1 MKLTC
6 WSLFKE
12 NWRNSTNH
20 EQNKQTIS
28 FGLCFNENWHD
39 STKHKLWSMFQ
50 LISWHNVSKYEFQ
63 VAQRRICHCK
73 HAAARFQ
80 VHLRLVQ
87 WRRLFRHGQPHF
99 NALLVC
105 VRGTIVP
112 ISVLRLAWLPNT
124 PSANWRFVPL
134 WLPVYFIRGSAP
146 VKEIV
151 TPLAAP
157 VVSWKPN
164 RNMLEPRYLTLIY
177 RRRRN
182 WHMSDIA
189 KNTNS
194 CQHALSQHVCQRRP
208 ELDFCWG

>member
-50 LISWHNVSKYEFQ
+50 LISWHNVSKYEWCAFATANTRQ
-63 VAQRRICHCK
+63 PDSK
-73 HAAARFQ
+73 FT
-80 VHLRLVQ
+80 LRLVQ
-87 WRRLFRHGQPHF
+87 WRKLFRHGQPHF

-124 PSANWRFVPL
+124 PWANWRFVPL

-151 TPLAAP
+151 TPSAAP
-157 VVSWKPN
+157 VVSWL
-164 RNMLEPRYLTLIY
+164 R
-177 RRRRN
+177 
-182 WHMSDIA
+182 
-189 KNTNS
+189 
-194 CQHALSQHVCQRRP
+194 
-208 ELDFCWG
+208 